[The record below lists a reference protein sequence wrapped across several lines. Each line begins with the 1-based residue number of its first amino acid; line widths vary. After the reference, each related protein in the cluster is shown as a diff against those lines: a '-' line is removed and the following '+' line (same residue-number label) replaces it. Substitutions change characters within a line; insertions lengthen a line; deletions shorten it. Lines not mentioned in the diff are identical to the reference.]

1 MPINKRDRSFQN
13 IVREV
18 DIEQVPVEYI
28 DTLTLVLKN
37 GDRVEFA
44 GSDLEEVEADNIVS
58 FVMTVAEEIGDEYG
72 SDINNVE
79 IVINYSEL
87 EADIKEK
94 VSKLLNKKDDKSDP
108 SV

>member
-28 DTLTLVLKN
+28 DTLALVLKN

-44 GSDLEEVEADNIVS
+44 GSDLEEIEADNIVS
-58 FVMTVAEEIGDEYG
+58 FVMTVAEEIGDEHG